1 MFIDVVVAL
10 FLFLL
15 ILVILVVFIVV
26 VVIFIVVVILFKREG
41 SCFAITQGSWQV
53 RILFIFFHRLRLV
66 RLHLLFHRR
75 FTRLIPCILP
85 ILRRLVVLL
94 LLAAGF
100 AGFCSQDLTCQGFL
114 GLRNFQPFVLL
125 RLDHRFW

>member
-41 SCFAITQGSWQV
+41 SCFAITQGSWQLLIL

-94 LLAAGF
+94 LLA
-100 AGFCSQDLTCQGFL
+100 
-114 GLRNFQPFVLL
+114 PM
-125 RLDHRFW
+125 